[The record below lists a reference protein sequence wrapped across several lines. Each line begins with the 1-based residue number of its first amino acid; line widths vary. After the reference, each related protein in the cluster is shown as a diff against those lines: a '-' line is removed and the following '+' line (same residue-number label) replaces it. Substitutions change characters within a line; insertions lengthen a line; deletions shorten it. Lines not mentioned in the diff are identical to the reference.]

1 MAENP
6 KVLNGFWVSI
16 MNTEQAI
23 ATIQE
28 AIAKL
33 PGLRQNRAF
42 SAAHVEFL
50 QTTTLELHRI
60 FGPDSG
66 IVASFQ
72 RISYQYQG
80 TFLTDHYNWERD
92 RERYYHRAYLKGL
105 DQAEGILK
113 SALQQ
118 LKKYGAERILAE
130 SRIKLGGARV
140 FISHGTQTP
149 ALTKVERFV
158 KALGLEPVI
167 VMRKAS
173 EGLSVDDLVDKRMGE
188 SDCALI
194 LATADE
200 EVAGRKQPRPNVI
213 HEIGLAQEKF
223 GNKVIYLKENGCEFP
238 SNVQPKV
245 WENFVQDNMESAFE
259 KISKELKA
267 FGFI

>member
-1 MAENP
+1 
-6 KVLNGFWVSI
+6 
-16 MNTEQAI
+16 MNSEEAI
-23 ATIQE
+23 ATVQE
-28 AIAKL
+28 AMDKL
-33 PGLRQNRAF
+33 PTLRRSHAF
-42 SAAHVEFL
+42 SSEHVEFL
-50 QTTTLELHRI
+50 QTTILELRRI

-66 IVASFQ
+66 IAMSFQ
-72 RISYQYQG
+72 QITYKYQG
-80 TFLTDHYNWERD
+80 TFISDYYNYESEKERHK
-92 RERYYHRAYLKGL
+92 RKAYLAGL

-118 LKKYGAERILAE
+118 LKKHGVEKILAE
-130 SRIKLGGARV
+130 SRIKVSGARV

-149 ALTKVERFV
+149 ALTKVERFIR
-158 KALGLEPVI
+158 ALGLEPVI
-167 VMRKAS
+167 VVKEAS
-173 EGLSVDDLVDKRMGE
+173 EGLAIDDLVDKRMNE

-223 GNKVIYLKENGCEFP
+223 GNKVVYLKETGCDFP

-245 WENFVQDNMESAFE
+245 WENFNQDNMELAFE
-259 KISKELKA
+259 KISKELNA